1 MTSCYSN
8 SVPVNCISPV
18 SVVELSAQQLVK
30 AFFPALQLYQF
41 CLSVIALVSCRCL
54 DQIQTLCP

>member
-8 SVPVNCISPV
+8 PMPVNCISHV

-30 AFFPALQLYQF
+30 AFFPALQLSQYYF
-41 CLSVIALVSCRCL
+41 SVIALLSCRCL
-54 DQIQTLCP
+54 DQIRILCP